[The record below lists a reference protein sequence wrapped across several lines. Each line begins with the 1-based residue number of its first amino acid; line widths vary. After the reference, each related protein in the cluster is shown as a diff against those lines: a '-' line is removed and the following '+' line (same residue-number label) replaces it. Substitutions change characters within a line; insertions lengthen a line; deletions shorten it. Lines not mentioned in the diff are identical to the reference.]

1 MNTKD
6 IYLTKEPTESYKEG
20 VYTLDLR
27 NHCYTY
33 YCVCQRGSDVKDEGC
48 HHTAGVD
55 LRLGAPRLKFTQR
68 ARALG
73 LLLLLLQSLPSWTS
87 LLSSGNSEPWC
98 WS

>member
-33 YCVCQRGSDVKDEGC
+33 YCVCQRGSD
-48 HHTAGVD
+48 HTAGVD

-73 LLLLLLQSLPSWTS
+73 LLLLLLKSLPSWTS

>member
-6 IYLTKEPTESYKEG
+6 IYLTKEPTESHKEG

-33 YCVCQRGSDVKDEGC
+33 YCVCQRGSNVKDEGC

-55 LRLGAPRLKFTQR
+55 LRLRAPRLKFTQR

-73 LLLLLLQSLPSWTS
+73 LLLQSLPSWIS
-87 LLSSGNSEPWC
+87 MLSSGNSELWC